1 MNPEYIDIVY
11 RSRIT
16 LLDIL
21 EERGYDV
28 ETYRKFSPD
37 EITHAIGNFPG
48 LSFTVKKKAD
58 SSKVCEVRYE
68 EKMARQQTEAYPK
81 DLDDID
87 VATHEIIVVT
97 NPDNEIADYHHQRA
111 LELYLKNKLQIA
123 FFCTSYIVN
132 NPMRHI
138 LVPKHEIVPLE
149 EHDAL
154 MKQLRLTKK
163 TNLPLIRFHVDPIAR
178 CLGALLGDIIKITRV
193 SPSAGEYI
201 VYRIVVP

>member
-28 ETYRKFSPD
+28 EVYRKFSPD
-37 EITHAIGNFPG
+37 EITHAIGNYAG
-48 LSFTVKKKAD
+48 LSFTVKKKED
-58 SSKVCEVRYE
+58 PTFVCEVRYE
-68 EKMARQQTEAYPK
+68 EKMGRQQTEAYPK

-87 VATHEIIVVT
+87 IEKTELVVIT
-97 NPDNEIADYHHQRA
+97 NPDNEISDYHHQRS
-111 LELYLKNKLQIA
+111 LELYLKTKLKIS
-123 FFCTSYIVN
+123 FFCVSYIVN
-132 NPMRHI
+132 NPTRHS
-138 LVPKHEIVPLE
+138 LVPKHEIVPQK

-163 TNLPLIRFHVDPIAR
+163 TNLPLIRFHVDPIVR
-178 CLGALLGDIIKITRV
+178 CLGALLGDIIKITRS